1 MNLCMSISANWE
13 LIYYIIFSSL
23 YIRYISINYSSF
35 FLELMKFLSIKRVF
49 VVHWSLLSLLAYKT
63 DNNEWCSEQF
73 FKQNFAIL
81 ISFVLFKAEEE
92 RAMRRV
98 SYLKATWGDR
108 LHMDSDVEPDG
119 DPQGLR
125 GYVKF
130 LFKKYL

>member
-1 MNLCMSISANWE
+1 M
-13 LIYYIIFSSL
+13 
-23 YIRYISINYSSF
+23 
-35 FLELMKFLSIKRVF
+35 
-49 VVHWSLLSLLAYKT
+49 
-63 DNNEWCSEQF
+63 
-73 FKQNFAIL
+73 
-81 ISFVLFKAEEE
+81 LFKAEEE

-130 LFKKYL
+130 LFKRYL